1 MGDFT
6 TAGEVES
13 VTAHEVINKNGM
25 PPYRTGAHM
34 GQYKAEKKAWL
45 YRTGSMAGQNK
56 AQMQVQ
62 IHGADREKSRKSGSP

>member
-1 MGDFT
+1 M
-6 TAGEVES
+6 
-13 VTAHEVINKNGM
+13 TAHEVINKNGM